1 MFSIRVRNGIP
12 GLLNV
17 AWAGLLGAAL
27 LAGCGGNDSDAAA
40 QTPTTTPSVSAGT
53 VTGFTS
59 SAVIVNGMQYDK
71 SAAKVLDDDDNVIAA
86 SALKLG
92 MQVEIQCTE
101 VNQTRNV
108 GRAGRIAFGAAVVGT
123 VDSVDAAN
131 NQVTVLGQTIQVSD
145 GTVFGADI
153 SGGLAAVTAGQ
164 ILAVHGLLDA
174 TSGVTTATRV
184 DLKAAVNFFRLRG
197 VVSELNDTD
206 KTLRVG
212 GQLVSFA
219 NVGERQLQKAAL
231 ANGQVVRAVLETE
244 QVNGQFV
251 ARSIKADRRFV
262 ADGNAVDIEGIVT
275 QVTSATSFKL
285 FGLPVDATNATFVN
299 QANLKRGARVEVKG
313 ALVAGVLV
321 ATDVEVKLRG
331 QKNVVQLQG
340 AVEALD
346 VQKKTF
352 TLNGVKV
359 FFGGNKVTFVGG
371 AAADLVDGA
380 NVTVIG
386 KQFFDGKIV
395 KAQSI
400 EFAVAEVV
408 VDQVEGAIAALDATA
423 KTFTV
428 GTVKVDF
435 SGAVTFVGGDATT
448 LANDVNVLVK
458 GTLSADGT
466 VLTAQSIEFVVQ

>member
-1 MFSIRVRNGIP
+1 MFSRRVRNAIP
-12 GLLNV
+12 GLLAM
-17 AWAGLLGAAL
+17 AWAGLLGTAL
-27 LAGCGGNDSDAAA
+27 LAGCGGNDSDTAAP
-40 QTPTTTPSVSAGT
+40 TPAPTASVSAGT
-53 VTGFTS
+53 VAGFTA
-59 SAVIVNGMQYDK
+59 SAVVVNGMQYDK
-71 SAAKVLDDDDNVIAA
+71 SSATILDDDDNVTTA

-101 VNQTRNV
+101 VNQARHV
-108 GRAGRIAFGAAVVGT
+108 GRAGRIAFGAAVVGP
-123 VDSVDAAN
+123 VDAVDAAN
-131 NQVTVLGQTIQVSD
+131 NQVTVLGQKIQVSD

-153 SGGLAAVTAGQ
+153 SGGLAAVAAGQ

-174 TSGVTTATRV
+174 ASGVTSATRV
-184 DLKAAVNFFRLRG
+184 DLKASVNFFRLLG

-206 KTLRVG
+206 KTLRIG

-219 NVGERQLQKAAL
+219 NLSARQLPGAAL
-231 ANGQVVRAVLETE
+231 ADGQVVRAVLETA

-262 ADGNAVDIEGIVT
+262 ADGNAVDLEGIVT
-275 QVTSATSFKL
+275 QFTSATSFKL

-299 QANLKRGARVEVKG
+299 QADLKRGALVEVKG

-331 QKNVVQLQG
+331 QKNAVQLQG

-346 VQKKTF
+346 AQKKTF

-359 FFGGNKVTFVGG
+359 FFGGKVAFVGG

-380 NVTVIG
+380 NVTVTG
-386 KQFFDGKIV
+386 RQFFDGKVV
-395 KAQSI
+395 KAQTI
-400 EFAVAEVV
+400 EFGQAAVV
-408 VDQVEGAIAALDATA
+408 VDQVQGAIANLDATA

-428 GTVKVDF
+428 GTVTVDF
-435 SGAVTFVGGDATT
+435 SGAVTFVGVDAAT
-448 LANDVNVLVK
+448 LANDLNVLVK

-466 VLTAQSIEFVVQ
+466 RLAAQSIEVIQP

>member
-1 MFSIRVRNGIP
+1 MFSIRVRNAIP
-12 GLLNV
+12 GLLAM

-27 LAGCGGNDSDAAA
+27 LAGCGGNDSDTAAP
-40 QTPTTTPSVSAGT
+40 TPAPTASVSAGT
-53 VTGFTS
+53 VAGFTA
-59 SAVIVNGMQYDK
+59 SAVVVNGMQYDK
-71 SAAKVLDDDDNVIAA
+71 SSATILDDDDNVTTA

-101 VNQTRNV
+101 VNQARHV
-108 GRAGRIAFGAAVVGT
+108 GRAGRIAFGAAVVGP
-123 VDSVDAAN
+123 VDAVDAAN
-131 NQVTVLGQTIQVSD
+131 NQVTVLGQKIQVSD

-153 SGGLAAVTAGQ
+153 SGGLAAVAAGQ

-174 TSGVTTATRV
+174 ASGVTSATRV
-184 DLKAAVNFFRLRG
+184 DLKASVNFFRLLG

-206 KTLRVG
+206 KTLRIG

-219 NVGERQLQKAAL
+219 NLSARQLPGAAL
-231 ANGQVVRAVLETE
+231 ADGQVVRAVLETA

-262 ADGNAVDIEGIVT
+262 ADGNAVDLEGIVT
-275 QVTSATSFKL
+275 QFTSATSFKL

-299 QANLKRGARVEVKG
+299 QADLKRGALVEVKG

-331 QKNVVQLQG
+331 QKNAVQLQG

-346 VQKKTF
+346 AQKKTF

-359 FFGGNKVTFVGG
+359 FFGGKVAFVGG

-380 NVTVIG
+380 NVTVTG
-386 KQFFDGKIV
+386 RQFFDGKVV
-395 KAQSI
+395 KAQTI
-400 EFAVAEVV
+400 EFGQAAVV
-408 VDQVEGAIAALDATA
+408 VDQVQGAIANLDATA

-428 GTVKVDF
+428 GTVTVDF
-435 SGAVTFVGGDATT
+435 SGAVTFVGVDAAT
-448 LANDVNVLVK
+448 LANDLNVLVK

-466 VLTAQSIEFVVQ
+466 RLAAQSIEVIQP